1 MKDDRAQLTNAGDA
15 EALDKM
21 HEVRGSSTLIDQAE
35 AVMGHLDDPAEKLLE
50 AQSLVNSW
58 KLAVGGAFS
67 VPSWLSAICDE

>member
-1 MKDDRAQLTNAGDA
+1 MQEHRAQVTNAEDA

-21 HEVRGSSTLIDQAE
+21 REVRGSSTLIDQAE
-35 AVMGHLDDPAEKLLE
+35 AVLGHLDDPAEKLLE
-50 AQSLVNSW
+50 AKSLVNSW